1 MTAAWLN
8 DLLRSIKEQ
17 RSVEFCGETLWKSGF
32 SFTPAACSEYREELR
47 HELSD
52 LSVREKELKD
62 ELRALLRSYGMTDLQ
77 ISWGIGSELT
87 KRQMRR
93 ADKIY
98 DQLSTVWLER
108 DDGHFV
114 YGGDY
119 SDPLTEHRRTLETP
133 CARVL

>member
-1 MTAAWLN
+1 MTAAWLD

-17 RSVEFCGETLWKSGF
+17 RSVEFCRETLRKSGF
-32 SFTPAACSEYREELR
+32 SFTPAACSEFREELR

-77 ISWGIGSELT
+77 ISWGIEPKLT
-87 KRQMRR
+87 KRQIKK

-98 DQLSTVWLER
+98 DQLSTVWLGEMIVISFMEAITAIP
-108 DDGHFV
+108 DGAPKNHI
-114 YGGDY
+114 G
-119 SDPLTEHRRTLETP
+119 
-133 CARVL
+133 

>member
-1 MTAAWLN
+1 MTAAWLD

-17 RSVEFCGETLWKSGF
+17 RSVEFCRETLRKSGF

-77 ISWGIGSELT
+77 ISWGIEPKLT
-87 KRQMRR
+87 KRQIKK

-98 DQLSTVWLER
+98 DQLSTVWLEAMITGSFMEAA
-108 DDGHFV
+108 DPNLENPPKNQSTEPAPDGK
-114 YGGDY
+114 
-119 SDPLTEHRRTLETP
+119 
-133 CARVL
+133 

>member
-17 RSVEFCGETLWKSGF
+17 RSVEFCRETLRKSGF

-77 ISWGIGSELT
+77 ISWGIGPKLT

-98 DQLSTVWLER
+98 DQLSTVWLKEMIITS
-108 DDGHFV
+108 FMEAITAI
-114 YGGDY
+114 
-119 SDPLTEHRRTLETP
+119 P
-133 CARVL
+133 